1 MSRVTISLDEATYR
15 RLVQHATQ
23 RDVPV
28 EFAAQEILSD
38 AMDQRPQP
46 TDLRTKKET
55 FSDAMAS
62 AFALADSRN
71 LESEGRFLTR
81 DEANGIDPC

>member
-28 EFAAQEILSD
+28 ED
-38 AMDQRPQP
+38 AVD
-46 TDLRTKKET
+46 DIVSE
-55 FSDAMAS
+55 AV
-62 AFALADSRN
+62 SRN
-71 LESEGRFLTR
+71 ELYEAFKATADRIRRRGIVSAGPLPTR
-81 DEANGIDPC
+81 EQANGIDPF